1 MLNEG
6 RPRIIREIEPL
17 AQGVIDVLL
26 PGNYGG
32 DALAKLISGERNFS
46 AKLPYTYP
54 KWANA
59 IVSYDHKP
67 CESVETMGGA
77 YNYNADIDVQWPF
90 GYGLSY
96 TNFEYSGITVDK
108 QSFAADDDITV
119 SVTVSN
125 TGKVAGMEP
134 VILYSSDLVASITPD
149 VLRVRQFD
157 KVSLKP
163 GESTVVKFTIKA
175 SDLAF
180 VGYDGKWILEK
191 GDFEFTVGSQKVKAS
206 CTETKKWETPNV

>member
-1 MLNEG
+1 
-6 RPRIIREIEPL
+6 
-17 AQGVIDVLL
+17 
-26 PGNYGG
+26 
-32 DALAKLISGERNFS
+32 
-46 AKLPYTYP
+46 
-54 KWANA
+54 
-59 IVSYDHKP
+59 
-67 CESVETMGGA
+67 
-77 YNYNADIDVQWPF
+77 
-90 GYGLSY
+90 
-96 TNFEYSGITVDK
+96 
-108 QSFAADDDITV
+108 
-119 SVTVSN
+119 
-125 TGKVAGMEP
+125 MEP